1 MDRTFNLAVSGAAV
15 TALVLAVIY
24 GPVVTAFVVAGSSVA
39 LMIALIAFSGVQAFG
54 RWRRGH
60 SFTLRRTKTH

>member
-1 MDRTFNLAVSGAAV
+1 MDRTFNVAVSGAAV
-15 TALVLAVIY
+15 TVLVLAVIY
-24 GPVVTAFVVAGSSVA
+24 GPVVTAFIVAGSSVA
-39 LMIALIAFSGVQAFG
+39 LVIALIAFSGAQAFD